1 MEIIYKYNNMKHAD
15 IFSGIGGWCMAANW
29 AGWDTVFNCE
39 INKFCRQVLKYH
51 YPNAIQYEDI
61 TKTDFSIHRG
71 GIDILTGSWP
81 CQPFSVAGKQTGTN
95 DERYLWGEAFRAIR
109 EIKPRWFVGENVPG
123 FASWD
128 GGMELE
134 KVLNDLESE
143 GYEAIPFIIPAA
155 GVGAPHKRD
164 RLWIVARNTSSAT
177 SPNTCSYGLQG
188 IKLDR
193 SSSKKRT
200 IQNESRLPKRSVFFT
215 WQKHTDESPIQS
227 MDDGLSHSLHGIT
240 FSSWKKESII
250 AAGNSVVPQ
259 LCYQIFYSI
268 NEYERRIKEMDTS
281 I

>member
-1 MEIIYKYNNMKHAD
+1 MKHAD
-15 IFSGIGGWCMAANW
+15 IFSGIGGWLMAAKW
-29 AGWDTVFNCE
+29 AGWQTEFNCE
-39 INKFCRQVLKYH
+39 INQFARQVLKYH

-61 TKTDFSIHRG
+61 TKTDFSVHRG

-109 EIKPRWFVGENVPG
+109 EIRPRWFVGENVPG

-143 GYEAIPFIIPAA
+143 GYETIPFIIPAA

-164 RLWIVARNTSSAT
+164 RLWIVARQASSSTAA
-177 SPNTCSYGLQG
+177 NSYSDRLQG
-188 IKLDR
+188 VKLDR
-193 SSSKKRT
+193 SSSKKRE
-200 IQNESRLPKRSVFFT
+200 IQTQSRLSKRSVCYT
-215 WQKHTDESPIQS
+215 WEKHSDESTIQS
-227 MDDGLSHSLHGIT
+227 VDDGLSDSLHGIS
-240 FSSWKKESII
+240 FSSWKKESTI

-259 LCYQIFYSI
+259 LCYQIFHSI
-268 NEYERRIKEMDTS
+268 NEYERRIKEMDTP
-281 I
+281 IRRNA